1 MKTKIKKFMIIYAY
15 MYVDWWVH
23 ECLYMYIHKYRCIGA
38 WEGNVICFQWCILVM
53 KQGKTG
59 KVSKPDDGTVKD
71 WILQYAE
78 QSSGSS
84 EDKSDEEEDPV
95 SCSWYLAC
103 NRICF
108 QLHFR
113 CLFYFL
119 FLIMALRAQ
128 KTFEVLNTN
137 I

>member
-1 MKTKIKKFMIIYAY
+1 
-15 MYVDWWVH
+15 
-23 ECLYMYIHKYRCIGA
+23 
-38 WEGNVICFQWCILVM
+38 M

-95 SCSWYLAC
+95 SCS
-103 NRICF
+103 
-108 QLHFR
+108 
-113 CLFYFL
+113 
-119 FLIMALRAQ
+119 
-128 KTFEVLNTN
+128 
-137 I
+137 